1 MLGFA
6 DRQVD
11 RRIRRVRRNALKQ
24 QAQLLERVGLQA
36 VEIRIHAT
44 LCRSKA
50 RNYKA
55 ESVASKQKVL
65 AVSALLF
72 GATTWGLVWYPYR
85 LLELSGVSGALSSF
99 ITYFIPLIAG
109 AVFFRRQLSHAR
121 DFRWMLLGI
130 GLTAGWTNLAYVL
143 AILHGEI
150 MRVLLLFYLSPLW
163 TVIFARILL
172 AERPNRY
179 GYLVIGMAFAGAV
192 TMLWQPSLGI
202 PLPRNSAEWLALSA
216 GLTFAATNV
225 LSRRGREIPVD
236 LKSLGVWAG
245 VSFLSLL
252 AMVFHPEELAVV
264 PRLSPAD
271 WEMLL
276 VLGVIMFLVTVTVQY
291 GLTHTPANQSI
302 VIFLFELVVAA
313 VSSYFLA
320 NEVLGAR
327 EWLGGAMIVAAT
339 LFSGRLENKG

>member
-1 MLGFA
+1 M
-6 DRQVD
+6 
-11 RRIRRVRRNALKQ
+11 
-24 QAQLLERVGLQA
+24 
-36 VEIRIHAT
+36 
-44 LCRSKA
+44 
-50 RNYKA
+50 
-55 ESVASKQKVL
+55 ASKQKVL
-65 AVSALLF
+65 AISTLLF

-99 ITYFIPLIAG
+99 VTYLIPLLVGI
-109 AVFFRRQLSHAR
+109 VVFRRQLSQVR
-121 DFRWMLLGI
+121 DLRWMLLGI

-143 AILHGEI
+143 AILHGEV

-163 TVIFARILL
+163 TVFFARLWL

-179 GYLVIGMAFAGAV
+179 GYLVIAMAFAGAV

-202 PLPRNSAEWLALSA
+202 PLPQNSAEWLALSA

-225 LSRRGREIPVD
+225 LSRRGKEIPVN

-245 VSFLSLL
+245 VSLLSLL
-252 AMVFHPEELAVV
+252 AMAFYPAEFAVM

-271 WEMLL
+271 WTMLL
-276 VLGVIMFLVTVTVQY
+276 ALGAIMFLVTVTVQY
-291 GLTHTPANQSI
+291 GLTHTPANQAI

-320 NEVLGAR
+320 NEALGMR
-327 EWLGGAMIVAAT
+327 EWLGGALIVAAS
-339 LFSGRLENKG
+339 LFSGRLEENKG

>member
-1 MLGFA
+1 
-6 DRQVD
+6 
-11 RRIRRVRRNALKQ
+11 
-24 QAQLLERVGLQA
+24 
-36 VEIRIHAT
+36 
-44 LCRSKA
+44 
-50 RNYKA
+50 
-55 ESVASKQKVL
+55 VASKQKVL

-85 LLELSGVSGALSSF
+85 LLELSGVSGALSCF
-99 ITYFIPLIAG
+99 VTYLIPLLVG
-109 AVFFRRQLSHAR
+109 AVFFRRQRRSAR

-130 GLTAGWTNLAYVL
+130 GITAGWTNLAYVL
-143 AILHGEI
+143 AILHGEV

-163 TVIFARILL
+163 TVIFARLLL

-179 GYLVIGMAFAGAV
+179 GYLVISMAFAGAV
-192 TMLWQPSLGI
+192 TMLWQPRLGV

-225 LSRRGREIPVD
+225 LSRRGKEIPLD

-245 VSFLSLL
+245 VSLLSLL
-252 AMVFHPEELAVV
+252 AMAFYPAEFAVIS
-264 PRLSPAD
+264 RLSPAD
-271 WEMLL
+271 WTVLL
-276 VLGVIMFLVTVTVQY
+276 ALGAIMFLVTVITQY

-320 NEVLGAR
+320 NEALGVR
-327 EWLGGAMIVAAT
+327 DWLGGALIVAAT
-339 LFSGRLENKG
+339 LFSGKLEQG